1 MYTVAVQDGNLLK
14 VQQWSDRAATEYA
27 NLFTKTSVNEP
38 SGPSGQRM
46 KYFYPPRL
54 PLGVKFNG
62 AHFYT

>member
-27 NLFTKTSVNEP
+27 NLFTKRSANEP
-38 SGPSGQRM
+38 SDPSGQSM
-46 KYFYPPRL
+46 KYFYPPGL

-62 AHFYT
+62 AFLYT